1 MIKVIAADMDGTL
14 LNDEHALDQETYD
27 AIKQA
32 IDRGMRFIIAT
43 GRNLNSVEETL
54 QGFDLPCDYVLAS
67 GAEIRDRKHRVL
79 RRVGMPWETV
89 ERVLACLDSY
99 HVVPNILS
107 DEHHHCIGTREA
119 VEASLVQDMKL
130 FHMTASDEKIIN
142 SELYQNML
150 KNLVLLP
157 DVQALKALQIPVYKI
172 SLNSGDAGFLEEI
185 RRELERIDDLAVAS
199 SFPFNIEITD
209 VRAQKGPALKYFIEK
224 QGYHM
229 DEVMVLGD
237 SMNDYSMFTMPFGAT
252 VAMGNSMPE
261 ILKVAKYI
269 TRTNTEH
276 GVAHAIRSV
285 LQEPI
290 LRTLRKA

>member
-1 MIKVIAADMDGTL
+1 MDGTL
-14 LNDEHALDQETYD
+14 LNDDHALDQETYD
-27 AIKQA
+27 TIKQA
-32 IDRGMRFIIAT
+32 INGGMRFIIAT
-43 GRNLNSVEETL
+43 GRNYHSVKDTL

-67 GAEIRDRKHRVL
+67 GAEIRDRKQRVL

-89 ERVLACLDSY
+89 EQVLECLDAY

-107 DEHHHCIGTREA
+107 DEHHYYIGTRQD
-119 VEASLVQDMKL
+119 VEENLRQDMKL
-130 FHMTASDEKIIN
+130 FHMTVSDEEIIN
-142 SELYQNML
+142 SEIYQKIL
-150 KNLVLLP
+150 KSLVVLS
-157 DVQALKALQIPVYKI
+157 DIQALKALQIPVYKI
-172 SLNSGDAGFLEEI
+172 SLNSEDPEFLNQI
-185 RRELERIDDLAVAS
+185 RRELDKIDGLAVAA

-209 VRAQKGPALKYFIEK
+209 VEAQKGPALKYFIEK
-224 QGYHM
+224 KGYRM

-285 LQEPI
+285 MQEPL
-290 LRTLRKA
+290 LRTLEKA